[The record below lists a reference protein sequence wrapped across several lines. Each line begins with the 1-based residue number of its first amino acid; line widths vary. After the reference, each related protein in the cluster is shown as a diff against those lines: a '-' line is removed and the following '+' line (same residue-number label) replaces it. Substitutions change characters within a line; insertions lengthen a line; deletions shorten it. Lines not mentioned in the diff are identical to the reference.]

1 MNAMKKCFAAALC
14 CATLLPAFATTI
26 YTAEERAERAEEN
39 LRRMV
44 EQAPLVVLVQ
54 KETSVLCKQLASPEE
69 QGKAYPLCRYSSC
82 LRGQLLEV
90 LKGEL
95 PPQTQRFEYR
105 TGGVSPMPA
114 PTPEQERGVLITEH
128 ESRVYAV
135 SAYETKDG
143 VLYMKDT
150 LPLPVTPN
158 RTEKVRAL
166 LRAASG
172 VQHAAQA
179 ESGGGDSR

>member
-1 MNAMKKCFAAALC
+1 MKKLILFALLG
-14 CATLLPAFATTI
+14 CALLPSLATTI

-54 KETSVLCKQLASPEE
+54 KETTMLRKQLAAPEE

-114 PTPEQERGVLITEH
+114 PTPEHEQGVLITEH

-135 SAYETKDG
+135 SAYEMKDG
-143 VLYMKDT
+143 ALYIKDT
-150 LPLPVTPN
+150 LPLPVTPE
-158 RTEKVRAL
+158 RTEKVRAY
-166 LRAASG
+166 LRPAA
-172 VQHAAQA
+172 AKP
-179 ESGGGDSR
+179 